1 MVVVTRA
8 QKRLL
13 MAENMTDQEPQLQ
26 NSEPQVDS
34 SDNESVISNGPD
46 NTQDL
51 SRLEN
56 QLKNEMGAIAAQVK
70 ETVLGLN

>member
-8 QKRLL
+8 QKKLL
-13 MAENMTDQEPQLQ
+13 LTMAENMADQDPQLS
-26 NSEPQVDS
+26 NPEILDDS
-34 SDNESVISNGPD
+34 SDNESVRSNEAD

-56 QLKNEMGAIAAQVK
+56 QLKMKWVQLRLK
-70 ETVLGLN
+70 

>member
-8 QKRLL
+8 QKKLL
-13 MAENMTDQEPQLQ
+13 LTMAENMADQDPQLP
-26 NSEPQVDS
+26 NPEILDDS
-34 SDNESVISNGPD
+34 SDNESVRSNEAD

-70 ETVLGLN
+70 ETV